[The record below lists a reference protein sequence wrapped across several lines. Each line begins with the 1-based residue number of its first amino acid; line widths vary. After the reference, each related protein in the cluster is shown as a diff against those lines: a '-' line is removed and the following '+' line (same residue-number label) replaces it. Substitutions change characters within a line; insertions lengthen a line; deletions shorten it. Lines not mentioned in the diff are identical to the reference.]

1 MYMHNITETTIQQL
15 NKGDIKAFE
24 AIYDA
29 YYVYLCTLATSYI
42 FDRQLAGEIVN
53 DVFIGLWSHREEI
66 KAPLT
71 SYLTRSVQNRSL
83 NFIRSENS
91 QQRIQSEA
99 HQQLIN
105 FREELIVDSATP
117 LKLLEDN
124 ELHMLIDNAISN
136 LPEKCK
142 AIFKENLHNNKSYKE
157 IALLFNITESTVR
170 VQIKTALSKL
180 KEELKPLLT
189 LFF

>member
-1 MYMHNITETTIQQL
+1 MAKKNITELTIHQL

-24 AIYDA
+24 MIYDA
-29 YYVYLCTLATSYI
+29 YYVYLCTLATSFI
-42 FDRQLAGEIVN
+42 FDRQLAGEIAN
-53 DVFIGLWSHREEI
+53 DVFIGLWTHRSEI

-71 SYLTRSVQNRSL
+71 PYLTKSVKNRSL
-83 NFIRSENS
+83 NYIRSEQS

-99 HQQLIN
+99 HLQLLRLQEDLIIESNTPLQQLEEKELRTLIN
-105 FREELIVDSATP
+105 
-117 LKLLEDN
+117 K
-124 ELHMLIDNAISN
+124 AISN

-157 IALLFNITESTVR
+157 IAQLFDIKESTVR
-170 VQIKTALSKL
+170 VQIKLALSKL
-180 KEELKPLLT
+180 KEELQPLLT